1 MKTLNIGV
9 LAHVDAGKTSL
20 TERLL
25 FNNGVIQT
33 LGSVDKGNTQTDSMT
48 LERQRGITIKSAVT
62 SFTLNDLKINILD
75 TPGHPDFIA
84 EVERV
89 LRVLDGAIIVISAV
103 EGVQAQTK
111 ILMRALQRLNVPTI
125 IFVNKIDRMGA
136 RYDELLKEI
145 STKLDPDC
153 TAMGTVT
160 DLGTKN
166 ASFIP
171 DDIERSIDVSSSCR
185 VYFGSAITNTGV
197 EDLTDC
203 LKEFKFSKSD
213 TDEPVSGLVFK
224 VERGKSDEKIA
235 YVRLFAGKLYV
246 RDQLSSGK
254 ITALS
259 IFDNGLILS
268 TKSVSAGDI
277 AIIAGLSSVK
287 VGDAIGAEPNSL
299 DNYHFAPPTLET
311 VITATNESEKGRLH
325 TALDQLAEQ
334 DPLINLRQDDVRQE
348 LSLSLYGEV
357 QKEVIQ
363 DTLYNGYDIEVEFR
377 ETTTICV
384 ERLVGTGSAVEF
396 QPTSKVGAPEFDEKI
411 NQFLATVGLKVEP
424 AELNGNVEF
433 VIASEASGKMPA
445 AFYKAVEET
454 VHDTLNQGV
463 YGWKVTDCRVSLTHA
478 GFWPRQSSAHGGF
491 DKNISSTARDFRYLT
506 PLVLMDALRDAG
518 VVVCEPIHKFRLEIP
533 DQALDSVLK
542 VLPMLGAIPMLT
554 ERMNESCVISGEVPV
569 KSIHSLQQQLPSLT
583 SGEGVLETGFAGYQP
598 VRGGPPSRPRTDFN
612 PLNRRDYLLNIAKKG
627 R

>member
-1 MKTLNIGV
+1 MRTLNIGV

-62 SFTLNDLKINILD
+62 SFTLDDLKINILD

-153 TAMGTVT
+153 TAMGAVT
-160 DLGTKN
+160 ALGTNN

-171 DDIERSIDVSSSCR
+171 DDIKRSTYVSSSCR
-185 VYFGSAITNTGV
+185 IYFGSAITNAGV
-197 EDLTDC
+197 EDLTYA
-203 LKEFKFSKSD
+203 LKELKCSKND
-213 TDEPVSGLVFK
+213 PDEPVSGLVFK
-224 VERGKSDEKIA
+224 VERGKSDKKIA
-235 YVRLFAGKLYV
+235 YARLFTGTLNV
-246 RDQLSSGK
+246 RDQLPPGK

-259 IFDNGLILS
+259 IFDNGSVLS

-277 AIIAGLSSVK
+277 AKITGLSTVK

-311 VITATNESEKGRLH
+311 VITPLSQADKGRLRV
-325 TALDQLAEQ
+325 ALDQLAEQ
-334 DPLINLRQDDVRQE
+334 DPLINLRQDDLRQE
-348 LSLSLYGEV
+348 VSLSLYGEI

-363 DTLYNGYDIEVEFR
+363 DTLYSDYGIEVEFK

-384 ERLVGTGSAVEF
+384 ERLFGSGSAVEF
-396 QPTSKVGAPEFDEKI
+396 QPKTRVGAPEFDEKT
-411 NQFLATVGLKVEP
+411 NQFLATVGLIVEP
-424 AELNGNVEF
+424 AELNGRVEF
-433 VIASEASGKMPA
+433 TIASEASGKMPA

-454 VHDTLNQGV
+454 VLETLGQGI
-463 YGWKVTDCRVSLTHA
+463 YGWRVSDCRVFLTHA

-491 DKNISSTARDFRYLT
+491 DKNLSSTARDFRYLT

-518 VVVCEPIHKFRLEIP
+518 VVVCEPIHMFSLEVP
-533 DQALDSVLK
+533 DQTLDSVLK
-542 VLPMLGAIPMLT
+542 ALPMLGAIPTLT
-554 ERMNESCVISGEVPV
+554 ERTNESYVISGEIPV

-583 SGEGVLETGFAGYQP
+583 SGEGVLEASFERYQP
-598 VRGGPPSRPRTDFN
+598 VRSEPPSRPRTDFN
-612 PLNRRDYLLNIAKKG
+612 PLNRREYLLNIAKKG
-627 R
+627 

>member
-25 FNNGVIQT
+25 YNNGVIQT

-62 SFTLNDLKINILD
+62 SFTLDDLKINILD

-89 LRVLDGAIIVISAV
+89 LRVLDGAILVISAV
-103 EGVQAQTK
+103 EGIQAQTK

-145 STKLDPDC
+145 SLKLTPDS
-153 TAMGTVT
+153 TPMGTVRS
-160 DLGTKN
+160 LGTKD
-166 ASFIP
+166 AKFILS
-171 DDIERSIDVSSSCR
+171 DSDQSLEAESSNS
-185 VYFGSAITNTGV
+185 VYFGSAITNAGV
-197 EDLTDC
+197 EALTDA
-203 LKEFKFSKSD
+203 LKEFKFSKND
-213 TDEPVSGLVFK
+213 PDEPVSGLVFK

-235 YVRLFAGKLYV
+235 YTRLFSGTLNV
-246 RDQLSSGK
+246 RDQLPSGR

-259 IFDNGLILS
+259 IFDNGSVLS

-277 AIIAGLSSVK
+277 AKITGLSNVK
-287 VGDAIGAEPNSL
+287 VGDVIGAEQNSL

-311 VITATNESEKGRLH
+311 VITPVNEADKGRLRV
-325 TALDQLAEQ
+325 ALDQLAEQ

-348 LSLSLYGEV
+348 VSLSLYGEV

-363 DTLYNGYDIEVEFR
+363 DTLYNDYDIEVEFK

-384 ERLVGTGSAVEF
+384 ERLLGSGSAVEF
-396 QPTSKVGAPEFDEKI
+396 QPKSRVGAPEFDEKI

-424 AELNGNVEF
+424 AELNGKVEF
-433 VIASEASGKMPA
+433 TIASEASGKMPA

-454 VHDTLNQGV
+454 VLETLNQGV
-463 YGWKVTDCRVSLTHA
+463 YGWRVTDCRVSLTHA

-518 VVVCEPIHKFRLEIP
+518 VVVCEPIHMFSLEVP
-533 DQALDSVLK
+533 DQTLDSVLK
-542 VLPMLGAIPMLT
+542 ALPMLGAIPAQT
-554 ERMNESCVISGEVPV
+554 ERSNESYLISGEVPV
-569 KSIHSLQQQLPSLT
+569 KSIHSLQQLLPSLT
-583 SGEGVLETGFAGYQP
+583 SGEGVLETTFEGYQP
-598 VRGGPPSRPRTDFN
+598 VRSEPPSRPRTDFN
-612 PLNRRDYLLNIAKKG
+612 PLNRREYLLNIAKKG
-627 R
+627 

>member
-25 FNNGVIQT
+25 YNNGVIQT
-33 LGSVDKGNTQTDSMT
+33 LGSVDKGNTQTDSMA

-62 SFTLNDLKINILD
+62 SFTLDDLKINILD

-89 LRVLDGAIIVISAV
+89 LRVLDGAVLVISVV

-145 STKLDPDC
+145 SLKLAPDSI
-153 TAMGTVT
+153 AIGTVRS
-160 DLGTKN
+160 LGTKD
-166 ASFIP
+166 AKFILSDSDQSLGAESP
-171 DDIERSIDVSSSCR
+171 NP
-185 VYFGSAITNTGV
+185 VYFGSAITNAGV
-197 EDLTDC
+197 EALTDT
-203 LKEFKFSKSD
+203 FKAFKLPKSYPD
-213 TDEPVSGLVFK
+213 KPVSGLVFK

-235 YVRLFAGKLYV
+235 YVRLFAGTLNV
-246 RDQLSSGK
+246 RDQLPSGK

-259 IFDNGLILS
+259 IFDNGSVLS

-277 AIIAGLSSVK
+277 AKITGLSTVK
-287 VGDAIGAEPNSL
+287 VGDTIGAEPSSL

-311 VITATNESEKGRLH
+311 VITPINEVDKGRLH

-348 LSLSLYGEV
+348 VSLSLYGEV

-363 DTLYNGYDIEVEFR
+363 DTLYNDYSIEVEFK

-384 ERLVGTGSAVEF
+384 ERLLGSGSAVEF
-396 QPTSKVGAPEFDEKI
+396 QPKTRVGAPEFDEKI

-424 AELNGNVEF
+424 AELNGKVEF
-433 VIASEASGKMPA
+433 TIASEASGKMPA

-454 VHDTLNQGV
+454 VLETLNQGV
-463 YGWKVTDCRVSLTHA
+463 YGWRVTDCRVSLTHA

-506 PLVLMDALRDAG
+506 PLVLMDALRGAG
-518 VVVCEPIHKFRLEIP
+518 VVVCEPIHRFRLEVP
-533 DQALDSVLK
+533 NQALDTVIRVLSK
-542 VLPMLGAIPMLT
+542 INASPMLT
-554 ERMNESCVISGEVPV
+554 EKVGDSYVIKGEIPIESV
-569 KSIHSLQQQLPSLT
+569 HALQQKLPSLT
-583 SGEGVLETGFAGYQP
+583 SGEGVLESSFEGYQP
-598 VRGGPPSRPRTDFN
+598 VSGGPPRRPRTDFN
-612 PLNRRDYLLNIAKKG
+612 PLNRREYLLNIAKKG
-627 R
+627 